1 MATKGNGHMQAAFAR
16 VVFAVA
22 LGLCATGAQGARAE
36 DAAPVWRTGI
46 STIGELKHPDGF
58 AHFDYVDPDAPKGG
72 ELKLSETGTYD
83 TFNPVLAKGEAATGV
98 TSLVFDTLLKS
109 AEDEITAA
117 YGLLAEGVSYPD
129 DISSATFRLR
139 AEAKWADGQPVTP
152 EDVVYSFDMV
162 KAHNPLFA
170 NYYRHVVSAEKTG
183 ERDVTFRFDETNNHE
198 LPNILGQFPIIPKHW
213 WEGTDAKG
221 NKRDIARTTLE
232 PVMGSGPYRI
242 ASFQAG
248 GSIRFELRDDYW
260 GKDLNVNVG
269 QNNFGTI
276 TYTFFGDKN
285 VEFEAFRAGN
295 VDFYQDNSASHWAT
309 AYDFPAMQDGRVV
322 REQIEN
328 PRRAT
333 GVMQAFVPN
342 LRREQFKDQRVR
354 AALNYA
360 FDFEDLNRNLAH
372 NAYQRVDSY
381 FWGTEL
387 ASSGLPEGRE
397 KEILEG
403 LKDKVPAAVF
413 TTPYTNPVNGDPQK
427 VRENLR
433 KALTLFKEAGYEL
446 KGNKLVETKTGKP
459 FGFEILLSNPS
470 FERTVTPFV
479 NSVKK
484 IGIDARIRTVDASQ
498 YTNRVRS
505 FDYDMIYGIW
515 AQSLVPGN
523 EQSDYWG
530 SSSVGQEGSKNYAGI
545 ADPAIDELIK
555 KIVFAP
561 NRDELVATTRALD
574 RVLLAHHYVIPLF
587 YSKTINIAYWKQ
599 LARPQ
604 ELPYY
609 GLGFPDVWWS
619 KNAGK

>member
-1 MATKGNGHMQAAFAR
+1 MQAVFAR
-16 VVFAVA
+16 FVFAVA
-22 LGLCATGAQGARAE
+22 LGLCAAGATGARAE

-58 AHFDYVDPDAPKGG
+58 AHFDYVNPEAPKGG
-72 ELKLSETGTYD
+72 ELKLSETGTFD
-83 TFNPVLAKGEAATGV
+83 TFNPILAKGEAAAGV
-98 TSLVFDTLLKS
+98 TTLVFDTLLKS

-183 ERDVTFRFDETNNHE
+183 ERDVTFRFDEKNNHE

-213 WEGTDAKG
+213 WEGTDAEG

-269 QNNFGTI
+269 QNNFRTI
-276 TYTFFGDKN
+276 TYTFFGDRN

-309 AYDFPAMQDGRVV
+309 AYEFPAMQDGRVV

-354 AALNYA
+354 EALNYA

-397 KEILEG
+397 KEILEE
-403 LKDKVPAAVF
+403 LKDKVPAEVF
-413 TTPYTNPVNGDPQK
+413 TTPYTNPINGDPKK

-433 KALTLFKEAGYEL
+433 KALALFKEAGYEL
-446 KGNKLVETKTGKP
+446 KGNRLVETKTGKP

-545 ADPAIDELIK
+545 ADPAIDALIK

-587 YSKTINIAYWKQ
+587 YSKTVNIAYWNQ

-619 KNAGK
+619 KSAGK